1 MRYAA
6 QNQLGDDRY
15 LILDDTDEDASAI
28 LTVICDG
35 YRHSSR
41 DFGSLRAYGR
51 GGAE

>member
-1 MRYAA
+1 MGYAA
-6 QNQLGDDRY
+6 HNQLGDDRY

-35 YRHSSR
+35 TRHSSR
-41 DFGSLRAYGR
+41 DFDMLRAFGR

>member
-1 MRYAA
+1 MNNAH
-6 QNQLGDDRY
+6 NQIGDDRY
-15 LILDDTDEDASAI
+15 IILDDTDEDASEI

-41 DFGSLRAYGR
+41 DFDTLRAFGP